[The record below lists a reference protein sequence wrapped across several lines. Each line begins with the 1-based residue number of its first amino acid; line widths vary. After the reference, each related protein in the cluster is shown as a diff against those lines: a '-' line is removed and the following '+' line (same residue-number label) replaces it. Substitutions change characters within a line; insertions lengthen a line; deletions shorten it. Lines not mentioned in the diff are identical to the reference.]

1 MGYFM
6 VDFKKLLRKKE
17 LTLEID
23 PISIFKYLDTD
34 GDKDVIRPSQRD
46 ILEKWHND
54 FRDKKDTIVK
64 LPTGKGKTLIGLLM
78 LQSYLHE
85 KKNPVVYICPNNYL
99 ANQTVKQAKSFGIK
113 VELDNTSN
121 FPSSFVNSEV
131 ILVTTC
137 KRIFN
142 GKSRFGVK
150 GNGDYRRIGAIVVD
164 DAHKCLEII
173 REQFSIQINRYYF
186 DNTVKKD
193 NSIYKELF
201 NIFEPSLS
209 KQRKGTCLDIRDGND
224 CYLSVPF
231 WVWQDNEK
239 KVLEILTRHRE
250 DSDVLFKWDLIKDN
264 LDKCICI
271 FSGNKCEISP
281 RISPTDLIPSFENAD
296 RRIFMSA
303 TLNEDAFLVKDLGID
318 YKSVLNPLT
327 DEISNSYG
335 ERLIIVPTLVNTR
348 LSRDDLI
355 KWICNFTEKSGDFGV
370 VSIVPSKYRAISWKQ
385 SDSILA
391 QSKYLHEK
399 IEEMKGNIKRG
410 ESKNVLVLLNEY
422 DGIDLPDNTCRI
434 LILDSLPGYHSLIDD
449 YIQSIRPNSK
459 VIKRLMAQRIEQGMG
474 RAIRSNSDWCA
485 VIIIGTNITDFIAEK
500 SKRKYLSE
508 EAQLQIE
515 LAEYLA
521 KQIISEGVQIKNIEE
536 LLNQCINRDAAWK
549 EFYKEWMSGLE
560 LKTKNNEYLDVAVLE
575 RDAEILYQK
584 GQIKPSIEKI
594 QELISKSEDEDKG
607 WYLQLKATYLYNT
620 NKTESMNVQ
629 LNAFGVNSNL
639 SKPEVGLEYSKLNSK
654 GKSRNLRILEWI
666 LQNESHTSM
675 ILKLQH
681 ILEKIIFNGD
691 SDRFE
696 EGIKELG
703 IVLGFLSDRPEK
715 NTSKGPDNLWNVST
729 NNYWIIECK
738 NEVKIKRKQ
747 IYKRES
753 GQLHNSI
760 SWFKKQHEDHK
771 GIPVFIHPSKL
782 LADDA
787 FIAEAS
793 WVLLPSSL
801 NKLKDNINN
810 FYISLDCNN
819 VSEKVI
825 HEKLN
830 EYKLNEQNFQ
840 SEYLTRVEKL

>member
-1 MGYFM
+1 M
-6 VDFKKLLRKKE
+6 VDFEKLLGKKE
-17 LTLEID
+17 FTLEID
-23 PISIFKYLDTD
+23 PISIFKDL
-34 GDKDVIRPSQRD
+34 DKDSDKNDMRESQKQ
-46 ILEKWHND
+46 ILEKWYND
-54 FRDKKDTIVK
+54 FRDEKDTIVK

-78 LQSYLHE
+78 LQSYLNE
-85 KKNPVVYICPNNYL
+85 KKGPVVYICPNNYL
-99 ANQTVKQAKSFGIK
+99 ANQTVRQAKSFGIK
-113 VELDNTSN
+113 TVELDKIPK
-121 FPSSFVNSEV
+121 FPPSFLNSES

-137 KRIFN
+137 KRLFN
-142 GKSRFGVK
+142 GISRFGLK
-150 GNGDYRRIGAIVVD
+150 GSGDYRHIGAIVMD

-173 REQFSIQINRYYF
+173 REQFSIQIDRDYF
-186 DNTVKKD
+186 EDNVKKD
-193 NSIYKELF
+193 NPIYKELF
-201 NIFEPSLS
+201 DIFEPSLS
-209 KQRKGTCLDIRDGND
+209 KQRKGTCLDISDGKD

-239 KVLEILTRHRE
+239 KVLEILTRYRE
-250 DSDVLFKWDLIKDN
+250 DNNILFKWDLIKDH

-271 FSGNKCEISP
+271 FSGKKCEISP

-318 YKSVLNPLT
+318 SKSVLNPLT
-327 DEISNSYG
+327 DEISNNYG

-348 LSRDDLI
+348 LSREKLI
-355 KWICNFTEKSGDFGV
+355 EWICNFTKQSGDFGV
-370 VSIVPSKYRAISWKQ
+370 VSIVPSNYRAVSWKQ
-385 SDSILA
+385 SGSILA
-391 QSKYLHEK
+391 QSKYLYEK

-410 ESKNVLVLLNEY
+410 ESNNVLVLLNEY

-449 YIQSIRPNSK
+449 YTQSIRPKSK

-474 RAIRSNSDWCA
+474 RAIRSSSDWCA

-500 SKRKYLSE
+500 SKRQYLSE

-549 EFYKEWMSGLE
+549 KFYKEWMSGLE
-560 LKTKNNEYLDVAVLE
+560 LKTKNNEYLDIAILE

-584 GQIKPSIEKI
+584 GQIKPSIEKV

-607 WYLQLKATYLYNT
+607 WYLQLKATYLY
-620 NKTESMNVQ
+620 KTSKTDSMDIQ

-639 SKPEVGLEYSKLNSK
+639 SKPEVGIKYSKLDSK
-654 GKSRNLRILEWI
+654 GKSRSLRILEWI
-666 LQNESHTSM
+666 SENESHTSM
-675 ILKLQH
+675 IITLSG

-691 SDRFE
+691 SNRFE

-703 IVLGFLSDRPEK
+703 VVLGFLSDRPEK
-715 NTSKGPDNLWNVST
+715 KDSKGPDNLWNVFT

-738 NEVKIKRKQ
+738 NEVKTKREK
-747 IYKRES
+747 IYKSES

-760 SWFKKQHEDHK
+760 SWFDIQYE
-771 GIPVFIHPSKL
+771 GQTGLPVFIHPSKL

-793 WVLLPSSL
+793 WVILPSSL
-801 NKLKDNINN
+801 DKLKENVES
-810 FYISLDCNN
+810 FYRSIDCSDL
-819 VSEKVI
+819 SEKI
-825 HEKLN
+825 ISEKLN

-840 SEYLTRVEKL
+840 SEYLTRVEKSK